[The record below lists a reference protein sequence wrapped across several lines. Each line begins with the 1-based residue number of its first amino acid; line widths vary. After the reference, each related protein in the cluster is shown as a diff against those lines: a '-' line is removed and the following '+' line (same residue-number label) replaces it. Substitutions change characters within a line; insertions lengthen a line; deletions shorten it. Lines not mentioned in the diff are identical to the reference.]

1 MTAPFS
7 KGAFRPVDSLCR
19 WGKPPLPKGGGPPT
33 DYYFNIKII
42 ISEKGGGGI
51 HEVEK
56 IKLFM
61 LSRCAYN
68 MHFSNFTNG

>member
-1 MTAPFS
+1 MEKAS
-7 KGAFRPVDSLCR
+7 LAEGAMVAC
-19 WGKPPLPKGGGPPT
+19 GKLPPLPKGGGPPT

-61 LSRCAYN
+61 LLRCAYN
-68 MHFSNFTNG
+68 AHFSNFTNG